1 MSYMMNS
8 SKLVLLSL
16 SMASSSSQQQQGQ
29 KRRRLEPDVDP
40 SFTCAVCMEVLL
52 DPVTPPCGHPLDQR
66 CLQKLMD
73 AGGRATCPTCRV
85 PLPDHLPSVGVLLRD
100 VVEQRY
106 PEQVRSGKP

>member
-1 MSYMMNS
+1 
-8 SKLVLLSL
+8 
-16 SMASSSSQQQQGQ
+16 MASSSSQQQQGQ

-66 CLQKLMD
+66 CLQKLVD
-73 AGGRATCPTCRV
+73 AGGRATCPTCREA
-85 PLPDHLPSVGVLLRD
+85 LPKKPPSVCVLLRD